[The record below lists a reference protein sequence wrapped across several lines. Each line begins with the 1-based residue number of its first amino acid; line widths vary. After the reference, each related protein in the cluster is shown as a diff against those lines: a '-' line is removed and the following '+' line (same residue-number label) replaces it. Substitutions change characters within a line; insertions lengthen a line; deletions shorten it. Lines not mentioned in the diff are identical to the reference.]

1 MVKYIPTNTAAK
13 DEDLLTEC
21 TLKISVHM
29 PQASNQRS
37 YISHLAA
44 VLEHTTLCGLTIAT
58 SSLVPQ
64 RVSSILMFL

>member
-1 MVKYIPTNTAAK
+1 MVKYIPTDK
-13 DEDLLTEC
+13 DEDFLTTEC
-21 TLKISVHM
+21 TLKIGVHM
-29 PQASNQRS
+29 PQDNKRS

-64 RVSSILMFL
+64 RVCSILMFL